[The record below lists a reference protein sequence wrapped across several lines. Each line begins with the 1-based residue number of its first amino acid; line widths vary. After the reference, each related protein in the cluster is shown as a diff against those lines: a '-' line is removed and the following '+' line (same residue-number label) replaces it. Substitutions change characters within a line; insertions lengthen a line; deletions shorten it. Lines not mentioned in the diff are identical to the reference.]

1 MEEGMIWVQD
11 SVRKRLPPPV
21 LLLLF
26 LLLDVWS
33 SWPTIIHPDELV
45 TLSLRSGTAAAI
57 GSVSLYLALSGLLKL
72 LVNKTTLNAL
82 HPERTRAL
90 VTEGCYRFSRNP
102 VYLGFVG
109 LHASIAL
116 LLGSLTGL
124 LVTPLLVLLLTT
136 LHIHVEEAGMQ
147 RLFGYQWNYYRSM
160 TPRWFSIVLLL
171 RRSR

>member
-1 MEEGMIWVQD
+1 MSWIQD

-33 SWPTIIHPDELV
+33 RWPTII
-45 TLSLRSGTAAAI
+45 
-57 GSVSLYLALSGLLKL
+57 
-72 LVNKTTLNAL
+72 

-124 LVTPLLVLLLTT
+124 LVTPLLVLLLVCQFDTDNGPM
-136 LHIHVEEAGMQ
+136 A
-147 RLFGYQWNYYRSM
+147 
-160 TPRWFSIVLLL
+160 IVLVGAMIVSSIHTVWHGPVCPYKGQIQTDATDGVAMRLKKG
-171 RRSR
+171 RS